1 MARFPLRRGSGQG
14 WSAGLQVRHAASLC
28 HGEQLLA
35 SGCGSP
41 ASVHDVNRKLV
52 QRAALALDGYTM
64 TPGNRY
70 TSVHGVRDSALNQRG
85 RLMQGTGL
93 EAIPRPTVSV
103 VVPVF
108 NEVESLPAF
117 HRRATAA
124 LQGCADSFEIIF
136 VDDGSNDGSL
146 DELRRLVSRDDHVR
160 VVSFSRNFGHQ
171 TAVTAGMNYSNG
183 AAVVVIDSDLQD
195 PPELIAD
202 LLARWREGYQVV
214 YAVRRNRKEH
224 WLKRTAYQLFY
235 RLLQRLSYVDMPL
248 DSGDF
253 AIMDRC
259 VVDLLN
265 DMPERN
271 RFVRGIRAWVGFRQ
285 MGIEYDRQPRRA
297 GTSKYS
303 FAKLTRLAYDGVV
316 SYSFAPLRLVT
327 QLGFLIS
334 AAAFASMVYILGL
347 KILFDIPLL
356 GWTST
361 IVVILFLGGAQLV
374 SLGILGEYIAR
385 IFDEVKCRPL
395 YVVKDLIG
403 FDSSPPTMPP
413 ASPPGAST

>member
-1 MARFPLRRGSGQG
+1 MGPGDGSTSVPGRYDSQFDRRG
-14 WSAGLQVRHAASLC
+14 
-28 HGEQLLA
+28 QLA
-35 SGCGSP
+35 
-41 ASVHDVNRKLV
+41 
-52 QRAALALDGYTM
+52 
-64 TPGNRY
+64 PGR
-70 TSVHGVRDSALNQRG
+70 
-85 RLMQGTGL
+85 
-93 EAIPRPTVSV
+93 EATPRPTVSV
-103 VVPVF
+103 VAPLF

-117 HRRATAA
+117 YDRAAA
-124 LQGCADSFEIIF
+124 TLQRCADSYEIIF

-146 DELRRLVSRDDHVR
+146 DELHRLASRDPHVR

-171 TAVTAGMNYSNG
+171 TAVTAGMNYSTG

-195 PPELIAD
+195 PPELIGD

-214 YAVRRNRKEH
+214 YAVRRNRKED
-224 WLKRTAYQLFY
+224 WPKRTAYQLFY
-235 RLLQRLSYVDMPL
+235 RLLRQLSYVNIPV

-253 AIMDRC
+253 AIMDRR

-265 DMPERN
+265 GMPERN

-285 MGIEYDRQPRRA
+285 TGLEYDRQPRRA
-297 GTSKYS
+297 GASKYS
-303 FAKLTRLAYDGVV
+303 YAKLMRLAYDGVV

-334 AAAFASMVYILGL
+334 AGAFASMLFILGR
-347 KILFDIPLL
+347 KILFDIPLK

-374 SLGILGEYIAR
+374 SLGILGEYVAR
-385 IFDEVKCRPL
+385 IFDEVKGRPL

-403 FDSSPPTMPP
+403 FDTDILHHGD
-413 ASPPGAST
+413 AETQRNTIR